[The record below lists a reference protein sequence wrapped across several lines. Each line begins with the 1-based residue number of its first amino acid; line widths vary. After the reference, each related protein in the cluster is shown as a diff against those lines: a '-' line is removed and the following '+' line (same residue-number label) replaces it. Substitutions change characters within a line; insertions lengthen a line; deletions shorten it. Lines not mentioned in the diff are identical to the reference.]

1 MNLQFYEKYFFI
13 LWVVDGKISAPE
25 KDLPVKFAFKVDN
38 SILVK
43 GNVVPSLKKN
53 KVILHQ

>member
-1 MNLQFYEKYFFI
+1 MNLQFNEKYFFI

-43 GNVVPSLKKN
+43 GNVVPSLKK
-53 KVILHQ
+53 IR